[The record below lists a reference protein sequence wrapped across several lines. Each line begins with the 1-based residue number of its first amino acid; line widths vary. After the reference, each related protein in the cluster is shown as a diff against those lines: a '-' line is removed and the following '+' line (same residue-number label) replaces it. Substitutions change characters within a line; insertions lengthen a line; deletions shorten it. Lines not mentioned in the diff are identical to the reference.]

1 MHIRS
6 QKQASPHHEY
16 KKINKKMLGIELLSM
31 APAST
36 RKIALNWKQ
45 CFLFIMFPLVLS
57 GCTPKALTEAQEPE
71 PEIPVVKQKTIDYRW
86 AECKTLSSFY
96 DEGINNALYWLRAI
110 ECTNRIMTTEAQR
123 QANSVVV
130 TGWDDAFYKS
140 ILLERA
146 GMTIA
151 DRRTQLVLLE
161 SYKLQFPSSMRV
173 LLSTWIENQTLIL
186 SLAEE
191 KNRYRRLTTE
201 TDNKIDALRKENN
214 ALQHELSV
222 TLKKLESLT
231 QIERQLSNRKQSGSV
246 DSLSQNEDLAESA
259 TAASAETEKVNA
271 EKPVTE
277 KPVTEKTII
286 EKPIVEKS
294 AEKPVSTQSITENPK
309 GEEKQP
315 SVTAVK
321 PEPSK
326 PESTKPEAIKPEP
339 VKTNTDIQSSKPTE
353 AGSK

>member
-1 MHIRS
+1 MQIRS

-57 GCTPKALTEAQEPE
+57 GCTPKSLTEAQEPE

-201 TDNKIDALRKENN
+201 TDNRIDALRKENN

-259 TAASAETEKVNA
+259 TTASTETEKVNA

-277 KPVTEKTII
+277 KTTV
-286 EKPIVEKS
+286 EKP
-294 AEKPVSTQSITENPK
+294 AEKPVSTQSITEKPK

-315 SVTAVK
+315 SATAVK

-326 PESTKPEAIKPEP
+326 PESTKPEAVKPEP
-339 VKTNTDIQSSKPTE
+339 VKTDTQDLKPTE

>member
-1 MHIRS
+1 MQIRS

-57 GCTPKALTEAQEPE
+57 GCTPKSLTEAQEPE

-201 TDNKIDALRKENN
+201 TDNRIDALRKENN

-259 TAASAETEKVNA
+259 TTASTETEKVNA

-277 KPVTEKTII
+277 KTTV
-286 EKPIVEKS
+286 EKP
-294 AEKPVSTQSITENPK
+294 AEKPVSTQSITEKPK

-315 SVTAVK
+315 SATAVK

-326 PESTKPEAIKPEP
+326 PESTKPEAVKPEP
-339 VKTNTDIQSSKPTE
+339 VKTDTQDSKPTE

>member
-1 MHIRS
+1 MQIRS

-16 KKINKKMLGIELLSM
+16 KKINKKVLGIELLSM

-57 GCTPKALTEAQEPE
+57 GCTPKSLTEAQEPE

-201 TDNKIDALRKENN
+201 TDNRIDALRKENN

-259 TAASAETEKVNA
+259 TTASTETEKVNA

-277 KPVTEKTII
+277 KTTV
-286 EKPIVEKS
+286 EKP
-294 AEKPVSTQSITENPK
+294 AEKPVSTQSITEKPK

-315 SVTAVK
+315 SATAVK

-326 PESTKPEAIKPEP
+326 PESTKPEAVKPEP
-339 VKTNTDIQSSKPTE
+339 VKTDTQDSKPTE

>member
-31 APAST
+31 APASI
-36 RKIALNWKQ
+36 REIALNWKQ

-57 GCTPKALTEAQEPE
+57 GCTPKSLTEAQEPE

-123 QANSVVV
+123 QANSIVV

-146 GMTIA
+146 GVTIA

-201 TDNKIDALRKENN
+201 TDNKIDALKKENN

-259 TAASAETEKVNA
+259 TAASAETEKVN
-271 EKPVTE
+271 TE
-277 KPVTEKTII
+277 KPVTEKTIT
-286 EKPIVEKS
+286 EKPIVEKP
-294 AEKPVSTQSITENPK
+294 AEKPVSTQSITEKPK

-326 PESTKPEAIKPEP
+326 SESTKPEAVKPEP

>member
-1 MHIRS
+1 MQIRS
-6 QKQASPHHEY
+6 QIHASPHHGY
-16 KKINKKMLGIELLSM
+16 KKINKKMLGTESFSM

-36 RKIALNWKQ
+36 RKFTLNWKQ
-45 CFLFIMFPLVLS
+45 CFLFIMLPWVLS
-57 GCTPKALTEAQEPE
+57 GCTPKSLTASLEAE

-96 DEGINNALYWLRAI
+96 DEGINNALYWLRTI
-110 ECTNRIMTTEAQR
+110 ECTHRIMSTEAQR

-151 DRRTQLVLLE
+151 ERRTQLVLLE

-173 LLSTWIENQTLIL
+173 LLSTWIENQALTL

-201 TDNKIDALRKENN
+201 TDNRIDTLRRENN
-214 ALQHELSV
+214 ALEHELSI

-231 QIERQLSNRKQSGSV
+231 QIERQLSNRKQGGSV
-246 DSLSQNEDLAESA
+246 DSLSQNDELADSA
-259 TAASAETEKVNA
+259 TVTSVETEKTVV
-271 EKPVTE
+271 EKLTE
-277 KPVTEKTII
+277 KPT
-286 EKPIVEKS
+286 
-294 AEKPVSTQSITENPK
+294 ATQSITEKPK
-309 GEEKQP
+309 REEKP
-315 SVTAVK
+315 SSATAVK
-321 PEPSK
+321 PELSK
-326 PESTKPEAIKPEP
+326 PEPTKPEAAKPEP
-339 VKTNTDIQSSKPTE
+339 VKTEIEKQDIKPTE

>member
-57 GCTPKALTEAQEPE
+57 GCTPKSLTEAQEPE

-161 SYKLQFPSSMRV
+161 SYKLQFPSSVRV
-173 LLSTWIENQTLIL
+173 LLSAWIENQTLIL

-214 ALQHELSV
+214 ALQHELSI

-271 EKPVTE
+271 N
-277 KPVTEKTII
+277 KPVTEKTIT
-286 EKPIVEKS
+286 EKPIV
-294 AEKPVSTQSITENPK
+294 EKPVSTQSITEKPK

-315 SVTAVK
+315 SATAVK

-326 PESTKPEAIKPEP
+326 PESTKSEAIKPEP
-339 VKTNTDIQSSKPTE
+339 VKTNTDTQSSKPTE

>member
-1 MHIRS
+1 MQIRS

-57 GCTPKALTEAQEPE
+57 GCTPKSLTEAQEPE

-110 ECTNRIMTTEAQR
+110 ECTNRITTTEAQR

-201 TDNKIDALRKENN
+201 TDNRIDALRKENN

-259 TAASAETEKVNA
+259 TTASTETEKVNA

-277 KPVTEKTII
+277 KTTV
-286 EKPIVEKS
+286 EKP
-294 AEKPVSTQSITENPK
+294 AEKPVSTQSITEKPK

-315 SVTAVK
+315 SATAVK

-326 PESTKPEAIKPEP
+326 PESTKPEAVKPEP
-339 VKTNTDIQSSKPTE
+339 VKTDTQDSKPTE

>member
-1 MHIRS
+1 MQIRS
-6 QKQASPHHEY
+6 QKQASPHHEN
-16 KKINKKMLGIELLSM
+16 KKINQKMLGIEWLSM

-36 RKIALNWKQ
+36 RKIALKWKQ
-45 CFLFIMFPLVLS
+45 CCLFIMLPLVLS
-57 GCTPKALTEAQEPE
+57 GCTPKSLTESLEPE
-71 PEIPVVKQKTIDYRW
+71 PEVPVVKQKTIDYRW

-96 DEGINNALYWLRAI
+96 DEGINNALYWLRTI

-161 SYKLQFPSSMRV
+161 SYQLQFPSSMRV

-201 TDNKIDALRKENN
+201 TDNRIDALRKENN
-214 ALQHELSV
+214 ALEHELSI

-246 DSLSQNEDLAESA
+246 ESLSQDDDVADSA
-259 TAASAETEKVNA
+259 TTSVETEKA
-271 EKPVTE
+271 VTE
-277 KPVTEKTII
+277 K
-286 EKPIVEKS
+286 
-294 AEKPVSTQSITENPK
+294 PK
-309 GEEKQP
+309 GEEKQ
-315 SVTAVK
+315 SSTTAVK
-321 PEPSK
+321 PESSK
-326 PESTKPEAIKPEP
+326 PEPTKPEAVKPDP
-339 VKTNTDIQSSKPTE
+339 VKTEIEKQDAKPTE
-353 AGSK
+353 MGSK

>member
-1 MHIRS
+1 
-6 QKQASPHHEY
+6 
-16 KKINKKMLGIELLSM
+16 M

-57 GCTPKALTEAQEPE
+57 GCTPKSLTEAQEPE

-201 TDNKIDALRKENN
+201 TDNRIDALRKENN

-259 TAASAETEKVNA
+259 TTASTETEKVNA

-277 KPVTEKTII
+277 KTTV
-286 EKPIVEKS
+286 EKP
-294 AEKPVSTQSITENPK
+294 AEKPVSTQSITEKPK

-315 SVTAVK
+315 SATAVK

-326 PESTKPEAIKPEP
+326 PESTKPEAVKPEP
-339 VKTNTDIQSSKPTE
+339 VKTDTQDSKPTE

>member
-1 MHIRS
+1 
-6 QKQASPHHEY
+6 
-16 KKINKKMLGIELLSM
+16 M

-57 GCTPKALTEAQEPE
+57 GCTPKSLTNTQEPE
-71 PEIPVVKQKTIDYRW
+71 QEIPVVKQKTIDYRW

-123 QANSVVV
+123 QANNVIV

-146 GMTIA
+146 GMSIA

-173 LLSTWIENQTLIL
+173 LLSIWIENQTLIL

-191 KNRYRRLTTE
+191 KNRYRRLTTD
-201 TDNKIDALRKENN
+201 TDNRIDVLRKENN
-214 ALQHELSV
+214 GLQHELNV

-246 DSLSQNEDLAESA
+246 DSLSQNEALTDSA
-259 TAASAETEKVNA
+259 TATSAETEKVNA
-271 EKPVTE
+271 EKPAV
-277 KPVTEKTII
+277 EKTTG
-286 EKPIVEKS
+286 
-294 AEKPVSTQSITENPK
+294 KPVSTQSITEKPK
-309 GEEKQP
+309 GEGKQP
-315 SVTAVK
+315 AVTAVK
-321 PEPSK
+321 PESSK
-326 PESTKPEAIKPEP
+326 PESTKPEVVKPEP
-339 VKTNTDIQSSKPTE
+339 VKTDIDTQSSKSAE

>member
-1 MHIRS
+1 MQIRS

-45 CFLFIMFPLVLS
+45 CFLFILFPLVLS
-57 GCTPKALTEAQEPE
+57 GCTPKSFTETQEPE
-71 PEIPVVKQKTIDYRW
+71 QETPVVKQKTIDYRW

-96 DEGINNALYWLRAI
+96 DEGINNALYWLRVI

-123 QANSVVV
+123 QASSVVV

-201 TDNKIDALRKENN
+201 TDNRMDALRKENN
-214 ALQHELSV
+214 VLQHELSI

-246 DSLSQNEDLAESA
+246 DSLSQNEDLTESA
-259 TAASAETEKVNA
+259 TATPAETEKVNA
-271 EKPVTE
+271 EKPATE
-277 KPVTEKTII
+277 KPV
-286 EKPIVEKS
+286 VEKNT
-294 AEKPVSTQSITENPK
+294 EKPVSTQSITEKPK

-315 SVTAVK
+315 SATAVK
-321 PEPSK
+321 PALSK
-326 PESTKPEAIKPEP
+326 PESTKAESMKSETVKPEP
-339 VKTNTDIQSSKPTE
+339 VKTDTDTQSSKPTE
-353 AGSK
+353 TGSK

>member
-1 MHIRS
+1 
-6 QKQASPHHEY
+6 
-16 KKINKKMLGIELLSM
+16 M

-57 GCTPKALTEAQEPE
+57 GCTPKSLTEAQEPE

-201 TDNKIDALRKENN
+201 TDNRIDALRKENN

-246 DSLSQNEDLAESA
+246 DSLSQNEDLAERA
-259 TAASAETEKVNA
+259 TTASTETEKVNA

-277 KPVTEKTII
+277 KTTV
-286 EKPIVEKS
+286 EKPVEKP
-294 AEKPVSTQSITENPK
+294 AEKPVSTQSITEKPK

-315 SVTAVK
+315 SATAVK

-326 PESTKPEAIKPEP
+326 PESTKPEAVKPEP
-339 VKTNTDIQSSKPTE
+339 VKTDTQDSKPTE

>member
-1 MHIRS
+1 
-6 QKQASPHHEY
+6 
-16 KKINKKMLGIELLSM
+16 M

-45 CFLFIMFPLVLS
+45 YVLFIMLPLVLS
-57 GCTPKALTEAQEPE
+57 GCTPKSLTASLEPE
-71 PEIPVVKQKTIDYRW
+71 PEVPVVKQQTIDYRW
-86 AECKTLSSFY
+86 AECKTLSAFY
-96 DEGINNALYWLRAI
+96 DEGINNALYWLRTI
-110 ECTNRIMTTEAQR
+110 ECTNRLMTTEAQR

-130 TGWDDAFYKS
+130 MGWDDAFYKS

-146 GMTIA
+146 GMTVA

-191 KNRYRRLTTE
+191 KNRFRRLTTE
-201 TDNKIDALRKENN
+201 TDNRIDALRKENN
-214 ALQHELSV
+214 ALGHELNL

-246 DSLSQNEDLAESA
+246 DSLSQNDDLTES
-259 TAASAETEKVNA
+259 TSTE
-271 EKPVTE
+271 
-277 KPVTEKTII
+277 I
-286 EKPIVEKS
+286 EKPAGEKP
-294 AEKPVSTQSITENPK
+294 AEKPVSTQSITEKPK

-315 SVTAVK
+315 SATAV
-321 PEPSK
+321 K
-326 PESTKPEAIKPEP
+326 PESTKPEAVKPEP
-339 VKTNTDIQSSKPTE
+339 VKTNTDTQSSKPTE

>member
-1 MHIRS
+1 
-6 QKQASPHHEY
+6 
-16 KKINKKMLGIELLSM
+16 M

-57 GCTPKALTEAQEPE
+57 GCTPKSLTEAQEPE

-201 TDNKIDALRKENN
+201 TDNRIDALRKENN

-259 TAASAETEKVNA
+259 TTASTETEKVNA

-277 KPVTEKTII
+277 KTTV
-286 EKPIVEKS
+286 EKPVEKPAEKP
-294 AEKPVSTQSITENPK
+294 AEKPVSTQSITEKPK

-315 SVTAVK
+315 SATAVK

-326 PESTKPEAIKPEP
+326 PESTKPEAVKPEP
-339 VKTNTDIQSSKPTE
+339 VKTDTQDSKPTE

>member
-1 MHIRS
+1 MQIRS

-57 GCTPKALTEAQEPE
+57 GCTPKSLTETQEPE

-110 ECTNRIMTTEAQR
+110 ECTNHIMTTEAQR
-123 QANSVVV
+123 QASSVVV

-161 SYKLQFPSSMRV
+161 SYQLQFPSSMRV

-191 KNRYRRLTTE
+191 KSRYRRLITD
-201 TDNKIDALRKENN
+201 TDNRIDALRKENN
-214 ALQHELSV
+214 ALQHELSL

-246 DSLSQNEDLAESA
+246 DSLSQNEDLAESV
-259 TAASAETEKVNA
+259 TETEKVNA
-271 EKPVTE
+271 EKPAAE
-277 KPVTEKTII
+277 KPAVEKTN
-286 EKPIVEKS
+286 
-294 AEKPVSTQSITENPK
+294 EKPVSTQSITEKSK

-315 SVTAVK
+315 PAIVVK

-326 PESTKPEAIKPEP
+326 PESTKTESTKTEAVKPEP
-339 VKTNTDIQSSKPTE
+339 VKTDTDTQGSKPTE

>member
-1 MHIRS
+1 MQIRS

-16 KKINKKMLGIELLSM
+16 KKINKKMLGIKLLSM

-36 RKIALNWKQ
+36 RKIASNWKQ
-45 CFLFIMFPLVLS
+45 CFLFIMLPLVLS
-57 GCTPKALTEAQEPE
+57 GCTPKSLTETQEPE
-71 PEIPVVKQKTIDYRW
+71 QETPVVKQKTIDYRW

-123 QANSVVV
+123 EASRVVV

-191 KNRYRRLTTE
+191 KNRYRRLTTD
-201 TDNKIDALRKENN
+201 TDNRIDALRKENN
-214 ALQHELSV
+214 ALQHELNV

-231 QIERQLSNRKQSGSV
+231 QIERQLSNRKQSNSV

-259 TAASAETEKVNA
+259 PAISTETEKVDA
-271 EKPVTE
+271 EKPVVE
-277 KPVTEKTII
+277 KPT
-286 EKPIVEKS
+286 
-294 AEKPVSTQSITENPK
+294 EKPVSTQSITEKPK

-315 SVTAVK
+315 SATVVK

-326 PESTKPEAIKPEP
+326 PGTTKTESTKPEAVKAES
-339 VKTNTDIQSSKPTE
+339 VKTDTDTQSSKPTE

>member
-1 MHIRS
+1 
-6 QKQASPHHEY
+6 
-16 KKINKKMLGIELLSM
+16 M

-57 GCTPKALTEAQEPE
+57 GCTPKSLTEAQELE

-201 TDNKIDALRKENN
+201 TDNRIDVLRKENS
-214 ALQHELSV
+214 ALQHELNV

-246 DSLSQNEDLAESA
+246 DSLSQNEGLAESA

-277 KPVTEKTII
+277 KP
-286 EKPIVEKS
+286 
-294 AEKPVSTQSITENPK
+294 AEKPVSTQSITEKPK
-309 GEEKQP
+309 DEEKQP
-315 SVTAVK
+315 SATAVK
-321 PEPSK
+321 SEPSK
-326 PESTKPEAIKPEP
+326 PESTKPEAVKPEP
-339 VKTNTDIQSSKPTE
+339 VKTNTDTPSSKPTE

>member
-1 MHIRS
+1 MQIRS

-16 KKINKKMLGIELLSM
+16 KKINKKMLGIEVLSM

-45 CFLFIMFPLVLS
+45 CFLFIMLPLVLS
-57 GCTPKALTEAQEPE
+57 GCTPKSLTEAQEPE

-96 DEGINNALYWLRAI
+96 DEGINNALYWLRVI

-123 QANSVVV
+123 QASSVVV

-173 LLSTWIENQTLIL
+173 LLSTWIENQTLML

-191 KNRYRRLTTE
+191 KNRYRRLTTD
-201 TDNKIDALRKENN
+201 TDNRIDMLRKENN
-214 ALQHELSV
+214 TLQHELNI

-246 DSLSQNEDLAESA
+246 DSLSQNEDLTESA
-259 TAASAETEKVNA
+259 TATSTETSTETVN
-271 EKPVTE
+271 TE
-277 KPVTEKTII
+277 KPVTEKTVA
-286 EKPIVEKS
+286 EKPTVEKTT
-294 AEKPVSTQSITENPK
+294 EKPVSTQSITEKPK

-315 SVTAVK
+315 PATVVK

-326 PESTKPEAIKPEP
+326 PEP
-339 VKTNTDIQSSKPTE
+339 VKTDTDTQSSKLTE

>member
-1 MHIRS
+1 MQIRS

-57 GCTPKALTEAQEPE
+57 GCTPKSLTEAQEPE

-201 TDNKIDALRKENN
+201 TDNRIDALRKENN

-259 TAASAETEKVNA
+259 TTASTETEKVNA

-277 KPVTEKTII
+277 KITV
-286 EKPIVEKS
+286 EKP
-294 AEKPVSTQSITENPK
+294 AEKPVSTQSITEKPK

-315 SVTAVK
+315 SATAVK

-326 PESTKPEAIKPEP
+326 PESTKPEAVKPEP
-339 VKTNTDIQSSKPTE
+339 VKTDTQDSKPTE

>member
-1 MHIRS
+1 MQIRS

-45 CFLFIMFPLVLS
+45 CFLFIMLPMVLS
-57 GCTPKALTEAQEPE
+57 GCAPKSLTETQEPE

-96 DEGINNALYWLRAI
+96 DEGINNALYWLRTI

-123 QANSVVV
+123 QASRVVV

-161 SYKLQFPSSMRV
+161 SYQLQFPSSMRV
-173 LLSTWIENQTLIL
+173 LLSIWIENQTLIL

-191 KNRYRRLTTE
+191 KNRYRRLITD
-201 TDNKIDALRKENN
+201 TDNRIDALRKENN
-214 ALQHELSV
+214 ALQHELSL

-259 TAASAETEKVNA
+259 TETSAETEKGNA
-271 EKPVTE
+271 EKSAVE
-277 KPVTEKTII
+277 KPAVEKTT
-286 EKPIVEKS
+286 
-294 AEKPVSTQSITENPK
+294 EKPVSTQSITEKPK

-315 SVTAVK
+315 SATAVK

-326 PESTKPEAIKPEP
+326 PESTKTESTKTEAVKPEP
-339 VKTNTDIQSSKPTE
+339 VKTDTDTQGSKPTE

>member
-1 MHIRS
+1 MQIRS

-57 GCTPKALTEAQEPE
+57 GCTPKSLTEAQEPE

-201 TDNKIDALRKENN
+201 TDNRIDALRKENN

-259 TAASAETEKVNA
+259 TTASTETEKVNA

-277 KPVTEKTII
+277 KTTV
-286 EKPIVEKS
+286 EKPV
-294 AEKPVSTQSITENPK
+294 EKPVSTQSITEKPK

-315 SVTAVK
+315 SATAVK

-326 PESTKPEAIKPEP
+326 PESTKPEAVKPEP
-339 VKTNTDIQSSKPTE
+339 VKTDTQDSKPTE

>member
-1 MHIRS
+1 
-6 QKQASPHHEY
+6 
-16 KKINKKMLGIELLSM
+16 M

-57 GCTPKALTEAQEPE
+57 GCTPKSLTEAQEPE

-201 TDNKIDALRKENN
+201 TDNRIDALRKENN

-259 TAASAETEKVNA
+259 TTASTETEKVNA

-277 KPVTEKTII
+277 KTTV
-286 EKPIVEKS
+286 EKPAEKP
-294 AEKPVSTQSITENPK
+294 AEKPVSTQSITEKPK

-315 SVTAVK
+315 SATAVK

-326 PESTKPEAIKPEP
+326 PESTKPEAVKPEP
-339 VKTNTDIQSSKPTE
+339 VKTDTQDSKPTE

>member
-31 APAST
+31 APASA

-57 GCTPKALTEAQEPE
+57 GCTPKSLTEAQEPE

-161 SYKLQFPSSMRV
+161 SYKLQFPSSVRV

-214 ALQHELSV
+214 ALQHELSI

-271 EKPVTE
+271 N
-277 KPVTEKTII
+277 KPVTEKTIT
-286 EKPIVEKS
+286 EKPIV
-294 AEKPVSTQSITENPK
+294 EKPVSTQSITEKPK

-315 SVTAVK
+315 SATAVK

-326 PESTKPEAIKPEP
+326 PESTKSEAIKPEP
-339 VKTNTDIQSSKPTE
+339 VKTNTDTQSSKPTE

>member
-1 MHIRS
+1 MQIRS

-57 GCTPKALTEAQEPE
+57 GCTPKSLTEAQEPE

-201 TDNKIDALRKENN
+201 TDNRIDALRKENN

-259 TAASAETEKVNA
+259 TTASTKTEKVNA

-277 KPVTEKTII
+277 KTTV
-286 EKPIVEKS
+286 EKP
-294 AEKPVSTQSITENPK
+294 AEKPVSTQSITEKPK

-315 SVTAVK
+315 SATAVK

-326 PESTKPEAIKPEP
+326 PESTKPEAVKPEP
-339 VKTNTDIQSSKPTE
+339 VKTDTQDSKPTE

>member
-1 MHIRS
+1 MQIRS

-57 GCTPKALTEAQEPE
+57 GCTPKSLTETQEPE
-71 PEIPVVKQKTIDYRW
+71 QETPVVKQKTIDYRW

-96 DEGINNALYWLRAI
+96 DEGINNALYWLRVI

-123 QANSVVV
+123 QASSVVV

-201 TDNKIDALRKENN
+201 TDNRIDALRKENN
-214 ALQHELSV
+214 ALQHELSI

-246 DSLSQNEDLAESA
+246 DSLSQNEDLTESA
-259 TAASAETEKVNA
+259 TATPAETEKVNT
-271 EKPVTE
+271 EKPATE
-277 KPVTEKTII
+277 KPV
-286 EKPIVEKS
+286 VEKNT
-294 AEKPVSTQSITENPK
+294 EKPVSTQSITEKPK

-315 SVTAVK
+315 SATAVK
-321 PEPSK
+321 PELSK
-326 PESTKPEAIKPEP
+326 PESTKAESMKSEAVKPEP
-339 VKTNTDIQSSKPTE
+339 VKTDTDTQNLKPTE

>member
-57 GCTPKALTEAQEPE
+57 GCTPKSLTEAQEPE

-161 SYKLQFPSSMRV
+161 SYKLQFPSSVRV

-214 ALQHELSV
+214 ALQHELSI

-271 EKPVTE
+271 N
-277 KPVTEKTII
+277 KPVTEKTIT
-286 EKPIVEKS
+286 EKPIV
-294 AEKPVSTQSITENPK
+294 EKPVSTQSITEKPK

-315 SVTAVK
+315 SATAVK

-326 PESTKPEAIKPEP
+326 PESTKSEAIKPEP
-339 VKTNTDIQSSKPTE
+339 VKTNTDTQSSKPTE

>member
-1 MHIRS
+1 MQIRS

-57 GCTPKALTEAQEPE
+57 GCTPKSLTEAQEPE

-201 TDNKIDALRKENN
+201 TDNRIHALRKENN
-214 ALQHELSV
+214 ALQHELSI

-259 TAASAETEKVNA
+259 TTASTETEKVNA

-277 KPVTEKTII
+277 KTTV
-286 EKPIVEKS
+286 EKP
-294 AEKPVSTQSITENPK
+294 AEKPVSTQSITEKPK

-315 SVTAVK
+315 SATAVK

-326 PESTKPEAIKPEP
+326 PESTKPEAVKPEP
-339 VKTNTDIQSSKPTE
+339 VKTDTQDSKPTE

>member
-57 GCTPKALTEAQEPE
+57 GCTPKSLTEAQEPE

-161 SYKLQFPSSMRV
+161 SYKLQFPSSVRV

-214 ALQHELSV
+214 ALQHELSI

-259 TAASAETEKVNA
+259 TAVSAETEKVNA
-271 EKPVTE
+271 N
-277 KPVTEKTII
+277 KPVTEKTIT
-286 EKPIVEKS
+286 EKPIV
-294 AEKPVSTQSITENPK
+294 EKPVSTQSITEKPK

-315 SVTAVK
+315 SATAVK

-326 PESTKPEAIKPEP
+326 PESTKSEAIKPEP
-339 VKTNTDIQSSKPTE
+339 VKTNTDTQSSKPTE

>member
-1 MHIRS
+1 MQIRS
-6 QKQASPHHEY
+6 QKRASPHHEY

-36 RKIALNWKQ
+36 RKIVSNWKQ
-45 CFLFIMFPLVLS
+45 CFLFIMLPLVLS
-57 GCTPKALTEAQEPE
+57 GCTPKSLTETQEPE
-71 PEIPVVKQKTIDYRW
+71 QEIPVVKQKTIDYRW

-96 DEGINNALYWLRAI
+96 DEGINNALYWLRVI

-123 QANSVVV
+123 QASSVVV

-161 SYKLQFPSSMRV
+161 SYKLQFPSSMRT

-191 KNRYRRLTTE
+191 KSRYRRLTTD
-201 TDNKIDALRKENN
+201 TDNRIDTLRKENSV
-214 ALQHELSV
+214 LQHELNV

-231 QIERQLSNRKQSGSV
+231 QIERQLSNRKQSSSV

-259 TAASAETEKVNA
+259 PATSAETETVN
-271 EKPVTE
+271 TE
-277 KPVTEKTII
+277 KPTTEKP
-286 EKPIVEKS
+286 EVEKTT
-294 AEKPVSTQSITENPK
+294 EKPVSTQSITDKSK

-315 SVTAVK
+315 SATVVK

-326 PESTKPEAIKPEP
+326 SGSTKTESTKPEAVKPEP
-339 VKTNTDIQSSKPTE
+339 VKTDTDTQSSKPTE

>member
-1 MHIRS
+1 MQIRS

-57 GCTPKALTEAQEPE
+57 GCTPKSLTEAQEPE

-201 TDNKIDALRKENN
+201 TDNRIDALRKENN

-246 DSLSQNEDLAESA
+246 DSLSQNEDLTESA
-259 TAASAETEKVNA
+259 TATPAETEKVNA
-271 EKPVTE
+271 EKSATE
-277 KPVTEKTII
+277 KPV
-286 EKPIVEKS
+286 VEKNT
-294 AEKPVSTQSITENPK
+294 EKPVSTQSITEKPK

-315 SVTAVK
+315 SATAVK
-321 PEPSK
+321 PELSK
-326 PESTKPEAIKPEP
+326 PESTKAESMKSETVKPEP
-339 VKTNTDIQSSKPTE
+339 VKTDTDTQSSKPTE

>member
-1 MHIRS
+1 MQIRS

-16 KKINKKMLGIELLSM
+16 KKINKKMLGIEWLFM

-45 CFLFIMFPLVLS
+45 CFLFIMLPLVLS
-57 GCTPKALTEAQEPE
+57 GCTPKSLTNTLEPE
-71 PEIPVVKQKTIDYRW
+71 QEIPVVKQKTIDYRW

-96 DEGINNALYWLRAI
+96 DEGINNALYWLRVI

-123 QANSVVV
+123 QASNVII

-151 DRRTQLVLLE
+151 ERRTQLVLLE

-173 LLSTWIENQTLIL
+173 LLSIWIENQTLIL

-191 KNRYRRLTTE
+191 KNRYRRLTTD
-201 TDNKIDALRKENN
+201 TDNRIDALRKENN

-259 TAASAETEKVNA
+259 TATSAETEKVNA
-271 EKPVTE
+271 EKTT
-277 KPVTEKTII
+277 TEKTV
-286 EKPIVEKS
+286 VEKTT
-294 AEKPVSTQSITENPK
+294 EKPVSTQSITEKPK

-315 SVTAVK
+315 SATAVK

-326 PESTKPEAIKPEP
+326 PESTKAESTKSEAVKSEP
-339 VKTNTDIQSSKPTE
+339 VKTDTDTQSSKPTE

>member
-1 MHIRS
+1 
-6 QKQASPHHEY
+6 
-16 KKINKKMLGIELLSM
+16 M
-31 APAST
+31 APASI

-57 GCTPKALTEAQEPE
+57 GCTPKSLTEAQEPE

-123 QANSVVV
+123 QANSIVV

-146 GMTIA
+146 GVTIA

-201 TDNKIDALRKENN
+201 TDNKIDALKKENN

-259 TAASAETEKVNA
+259 TAASAETEKVN
-271 EKPVTE
+271 TE
-277 KPVTEKTII
+277 KPVTEKTIT
-286 EKPIVEKS
+286 EKPIVEKP
-294 AEKPVSTQSITENPK
+294 AEKPVSTQSITEKPK
-309 GEEKQP
+309 GEEKQS

-326 PESTKPEAIKPEP
+326 SESTKPEAVKPEP

>member
-1 MHIRS
+1 MQIRS

-16 KKINKKMLGIELLSM
+16 KKINKKMLGIEVLSM
-31 APAST
+31 VPAST
-36 RKIALNWKQ
+36 RKIVLNWKQ
-45 CFLFIMFPLVLS
+45 CFLFIMLPLVLS
-57 GCTPKALTEAQEPE
+57 GCTPKSLTETQELE

-96 DEGINNALYWLRAI
+96 DEGINNALYWLRVI

-123 QANSVVV
+123 QASSVVV

-173 LLSTWIENQTLIL
+173 LLSTWIENQTLML

-191 KNRYRRLTTE
+191 KNRYRRLTTD
-201 TDNKIDALRKENN
+201 TDNRIDVLRKENN
-214 ALQHELSV
+214 TLQHELNV

-259 TAASAETEKVNA
+259 TATSTETVN
-271 EKPVTE
+271 TE
-277 KPVTEKTII
+277 KPVTEKTVT
-286 EKPIVEKS
+286 EKPTVEKTT
-294 AEKPVSTQSITENPK
+294 EKPVSTQSITEKPK

-315 SVTAVK
+315 PATVVK

-326 PESTKPEAIKPEP
+326 PESTKPETVKPEP
-339 VKTNTDIQSSKPTE
+339 VKTDTDTQSSKLTE

>member
-1 MHIRS
+1 
-6 QKQASPHHEY
+6 
-16 KKINKKMLGIELLSM
+16 M
-31 APAST
+31 APASA

-57 GCTPKALTEAQEPE
+57 GCTPKSLTEAQDPE

-161 SYKLQFPSSMRV
+161 SYKLQFPSSVRV

-214 ALQHELSV
+214 ALQHELSI

-271 EKPVTE
+271 N
-277 KPVTEKTII
+277 KPVTEKTIT
-286 EKPIVEKS
+286 EKPIV
-294 AEKPVSTQSITENPK
+294 EKPVSTQSITEKPK

-315 SVTAVK
+315 SATAVK

-326 PESTKPEAIKPEP
+326 PESTKSEAIKPEP
-339 VKTNTDIQSSKPTE
+339 VKTNTDTQSSKPTE

>member
-31 APAST
+31 APASA

-57 GCTPKALTEAQEPE
+57 GCTPKSLTEAQEPE

-161 SYKLQFPSSMRV
+161 SYKLQFPSSVRV

-214 ALQHELSV
+214 ALQHELSI

-271 EKPVTE
+271 N
-277 KPVTEKTII
+277 KPVTEKTITEKTI
-286 EKPIVEKS
+286 TEKPIV
-294 AEKPVSTQSITENPK
+294 EKPVSTQSITEKPK

-315 SVTAVK
+315 SATAVK

-326 PESTKPEAIKPEP
+326 PESTKSEAIKPEP
-339 VKTNTDIQSSKPTE
+339 VKTNTDTQSSKPTE

>member
-1 MHIRS
+1 MQIRS

-16 KKINKKMLGIELLSM
+16 KKINKKMLGIEVLSM

-45 CFLFIMFPLVLS
+45 CFLFIMLPLVLS
-57 GCTPKALTEAQEPE
+57 GCTPKSLTEAQEPE

-96 DEGINNALYWLRAI
+96 DEGINNALYWLRVI

-123 QANSVVV
+123 QASSVVV

-173 LLSTWIENQTLIL
+173 LLSTWIDNQTLML

-191 KNRYRRLTTE
+191 KNRYRRLTTD
-201 TDNKIDALRKENN
+201 TDNRIDMLRKENN
-214 ALQHELSV
+214 TLQHELNI

-246 DSLSQNEDLAESA
+246 DSLSQNEDLTESA
-259 TAASAETEKVNA
+259 TATSTETVN
-271 EKPVTE
+271 TE
-277 KPVTEKTII
+277 KPVTEKTITEKTVA
-286 EKPIVEKS
+286 EKPTVEKTT
-294 AEKPVSTQSITENPK
+294 EKPVSPQSITEKPK

-315 SVTAVK
+315 PATVVK

-326 PESTKPEAIKPEP
+326 PESTKPETVKPEP
-339 VKTNTDIQSSKPTE
+339 VKTDTDTQSSKPTE